1 MKPVRLAVL
10 MTGVLITATSVVA
23 ISFTD
28 AAHALT
34 APIVTWKKSS
44 LLPSTSYA
52 TSALATSN
60 SSGTK
65 VWSVS
70 GSCILRRGKI
80 TTLDSGS
87 CTLRVTIKARGKFSS
102 KSFSKR
108 FVIVKNTSP
117 TATTAQPGTTAP
129 ITTSPSAASTT
140 LPPLSLRLA
149 IRTTANGL
157 GSNDVTDVY
166 VVGSTVYAVTER
178 GLSISTNGG
187 STFTNRT
194 IRQGLGGWN
203 SFNCVFATG
212 TKVYAGMNGGLAIS
226 TDGGTTFTTRTT
238 ANGLGDNVVW
248 DVFATGSTVY
258 AATMGGLSISKDGGT
273 TFTNRTTANG
283 LSDNSVWDVF
293 VVGST
298 VYVVTK
304 AGLSISANGG
314 ASFRTATTN
323 GDLSVNRISSVYV
336 DGPTIYVATDGGL
349 FISQ

>member
-1 MKPVRLAVL
+1 MKSVRLAVL
-10 MTGVLITATSVVA
+10 MIGVLITATSVVA

-44 LLPSTSYA
+44 LFPSTSYA

-102 KSFSKR
+102 KSFSKK
-108 FVIVKNTSP
+108 FVILKNTNP
-117 TATTAQPGTTAP
+117 TATTAQPGTTVLSATP
-129 ITTSPSAASTT
+129 PSVATTT
-140 LPPLSLRLA
+140 LPPLSLRFA
-149 IRTTANGL
+149 TKTTANGL
-157 GSNDVTDVY
+157 GSNSVTDVY
-166 VVGSTVYAVTER
+166 VVGSTVYAATER

-203 SFNCVFATG
+203 SFYCVFATG
-212 TKVYAGMNGGLAIS
+212 SKVYAGMSGGLAIS
-226 TDGGTTFTTRTT
+226 TDGGTTFTTRTI
-238 ANGLGDNVVW
+238 ANGLGDNVVF

-283 LSDNSVWDVF
+283 LGDNSVWDVF

-304 AGLSISANGG
+304 AGLSISTNGG
-314 ASFRTATTN
+314 ATFRSVTTAN
-323 GDLSVNRISSVYV
+323 DLASYKVRDVYV
-336 DGPTIYVATDGGL
+336 DGPTIYLATDGGL